1 MRTIILLTAFCALF
15 VSALTAQ
22 NAYYKVK
29 FPNDTTVY
37 GCGAAAPATYP
48 EIEKYGNC
56 SFNVGVSVSD
66 MVFNT
71 TQGGGCKKVLRTFTL
86 IYWCDYDPNMYP
98 VFITNPPDTDIGPT
112 LFGEP
117 SNRGHLQYTQI
128 IKIVDAEAPTFV
140 DCPAGPLEF
149 CDLTGNDPAQYNNG
163 HVNLCEGPVSLS
175 AKITDACSKT
185 DLIISYRLF
194 LDLDGNGSMETYL
207 SSSAP
212 NAWPI
217 DKTVVGTDTL
227 MASITFPTGFGLPY
241 GTHKIEW
248 IANDK
253 CGNETICKYEF
264 IVKDCK
270 APTVVCINGLS
281 VNIMQTGMITLNDVD
296 FIKEYYD
303 NCTPKSQIKIGI
315 RKAGAGTGFPTG
327 SNSVTFGC
335 AELGPQNVEVWA
347 EDAYGNADFCLTFV
361 NVQDNMGSCAPP
373 NKLPGKVKTFANKPV
388 PGAQVMLQQYNN
400 TLKTVQ
406 TDATGAYEITGLT
419 SGCNFKLAASLD
431 GAPAKAGINTLD
443 ALLVAAH
450 VDTYMPLA
458 TPYQLLAADVDKS
471 GSLTADDV
479 MSISKMLLGVQA
491 TFPAKPVWQFVP
503 GSFTFPNPSQPWAGS
518 VPSVTPTFCMSAAM
532 PLPAAD
538 FIGIK
543 TGDVNGT
550 AGANFQTGETG
561 DRSAEG
567 EVSFQAKDR
576 VFAAGDE
583 VRVEIT
589 TPDLSDLVGF
599 QFTLDFDPT
608 VLALQQT
615 EPDLIPAEFTA
626 TPGEGHVTAT
636 WHSVTMLDPTVVG
649 KDMYMRAFTLV
660 FKALKAGTLS
670 EQLRMSSSVT
680 PAEAYLRDLKQ
691 VGASLKYLPVQVT
704 PGKRLRLLTL
714 WPNPVQDRLTAA
726 FYLPESGPTTI
737 TLTDAAGMVL
747 HTSEAERAQGYHET
761 TIELSDRTKPGILF
775 LHVQGPGGAA
785 VQKVMKQ

>member
-1 MRTIILLTAFCALF
+1 MRTIILLTAFSALF
-15 VSALTAQ
+15 VSAITAQ

-37 GCGAAAPATYP
+37 GCGAAAPTTYP
-48 EIEKYGNC
+48 EIEQYGNC

-66 MVFNT
+66 MVFNI
-71 TQGGGCKKVLRTFTL
+71 TQGGGCKKILRTFTL
-86 IYWCDYDPNMYP
+86 IYWCDYDPNAWP
-98 VFITNPPDTDIGPT
+98 VFIPNPTDTDTGPT
-112 LFGEP
+112 LFGQP

-128 IKIVDAEAPTFV
+128 IKIVDTEAPSFV

-149 CDLTGNDPAQYNNG
+149 CDLSSNDPTQYNNG
-163 HVNLCEGPVSLS
+163 HINLCEGPVSLS
-175 AKITDACSKT
+175 AKVTDLCSKT
-185 DLIISYRLF
+185 DVLLSYRLF

-207 SSSAP
+207 SSSSP

-217 DKTVVGTDTL
+217 DKTIVGTDTL
-227 MASITFPTGFGLPY
+227 MGSITFPTGFGLPY

-248 IANDK
+248 IVNDK
-253 CGNETICKYEF
+253 CGNEAICKYEF

-281 VNIMQTGMITLNDVD
+281 VNIMQTGMITLTDLD
-296 FIKEYYD
+296 FIKDYYD
-303 NCTPKSQIKIGI
+303 NCTPNNLIKIGI
-315 RKAGAGTGFPTG
+315 RKAGAGTGFPD
-327 SNSVTFGC
+327 NSHDVTFGC
-335 AELGPQNVEVWA
+335 SELGPQSVEVWA
-347 EDAYGNADFCLTFV
+347 EDAYGNADYCLTFV

-406 TDATGAYEITGLT
+406 TDATGTYEITGLT

-431 GAPAKAGINTLD
+431 GTPAKTGINTLD

-450 VDTYMPLA
+450 LDTYMPLP

-471 GSLTADDV
+471 GSLTQADV
-479 MSISKMLLGVQA
+479 MSISKVLLGAQA
-491 TFPAKPVWQFVP
+491 SFPDKPVWQFVP
-503 GSFTFPNPSQPWAGS
+503 GSFTFPNPSQPWTGS

-543 TGDVNGT
+543 TGDVNGSS
-550 AGANFQTGETG
+550 GSNFQTPDLN

-567 EVSFQAKDR
+567 EVFFQTKDK
-576 VFAAGDE
+576 VFAPGDE
-583 VRVEIT
+583 VRVDIT
-589 TPDLSDLVGF
+589 TPDISNLVGF

-608 VLALQQT
+608 VLALQQV
-615 EPDLIPAEFTA
+615 EPDLVPADFTA
-626 TPGEGHVTAT
+626 TPGEGHITAT
-636 WHSVTMLDPTVVG
+636 WHSVVMLDPTIVG
-649 KDMYMRAFTLV
+649 KDMYLRAFTLV
-660 FKALKAGTLS
+660 FKAQKSGTLS
-670 EQLRMSSSVT
+670 DQVRMTSSVT

-691 VGASLKYLPVQVT
+691 VATSLKYQPITVT
-704 PGKRLRLLTL
+704 PGKRLRLLSL
-714 WPNPVQDRLTAA
+714 WPNPVQDRMTAA

-737 TLTDAAGMVL
+737 TLTDAAGRVL
-747 HTSEAERAQGYHET
+747 HTEQADRAEGYHQT
-761 TIELSDRTKPGILF
+761 AVELTDRIKPGVLF
-775 LHVQGPGGAA
+775 LRVEGPGGAD
-785 VQKVMKQ
+785 VQRAMKQ